1 MSYPV
6 GWDLVNITGTYI
18 GRNGVPCVGS
28 VTLSSPQLVLRSG
41 TIVPAADIVFDLVN
55 GVFSGQI
62 PATDDPNAQPSGWVY
77 TVTENV
83 PGGRQGYQIVAP
95 HTSPGIDLST
105 VVPVT
110 MPMPPTFG
118 FPYVTLSQLA
128 GTVVGDG
135 AYLIGYQLNV
145 SGSVSQTVQSKLSK
159 SISVTDFSGVDPSGA
174 TDSTAG
180 LQVAINYAVSN
191 GHSLFIPAG
200 TYIVSSSLTNSL
212 SAGALIIEGDNRNQA
227 TIKATGSTPF
237 ITLSLGSATYTSNEV
252 LIQNV
257 GFVNTQTIT
266 GYGWTSIY
274 AQNVGHLAI
283 RNSLI
288 SGGSRGIDVYA
299 GYACDISDN
308 LISGCYA
315 EGIYLESAAG
325 NGSRIV
331 GNGVFGCGTGGAAG
345 AVTAVSADNV
355 LVSSNDIEGGYGGV
369 FLSSCEG
376 GRIAS
381 NFIEGQSNY
390 NIYFA
395 SSTTGVAVRDNWL
408 GVPGETIEN
417 CSNLQIKGNTFYN
430 HHLVVNSATA
440 SGIDLCYNTVLGTSS
455 IPSNYYITP
464 TFSNGWVADTTGF
477 GGFLMPPGYRKDSN
491 NIVRIRG
498 AIKSGTAALA
508 FTLPVGYRP
517 KANLVFCCSGY
528 GLASPGATQVTVEL
542 SGNVSIAGVPANTSL
557 DGIVFEAEA

>member
-1 MSYPV
+1 MATYPSPT
-6 GWDLVNITGTYI
+6 LQNLTVNGTATLTDVSSAAATITGGTIDGTPI
-18 GRNGVPCVGS
+18 GATTPASVHATTINSTGAATLASVSTASATLTGGTVDGVTIGGTTPDAIHAT
-28 VTLSSPQLVLRSG
+28 TLNASG
-41 TIVPAADIVFDLVN
+41 TV
-55 GVFSGQI
+55 SGAGFTTLLS
-62 PATDDPNAQPSGWVY
+62 PYSTSAT
-77 TVTENV
+77 
-83 PGGRQGYQIVAP
+83 
-95 HTSPGIDLST
+95 
-105 VVPVT
+105 
-110 MPMPPTFG
+110 
-118 FPYVTLSQLA
+118 LA
-128 GTVVGDG
+128 GTAVGDG
-135 AYLIGYQLNV
+135 AYLIGYQLNA
-145 SGSVSQTVQSKLSK
+145 SGSASQTVQSKLSK

-266 GYGWTSIY
+266 GYGWTAIY

-345 AVTAVSADNV
+345 AVTAISANNV

-369 FLSSCEG
+369 FLSACEG

-390 NIYFA
+390 NIYFG

-430 HHLVVNSATA
+430 HNLVVNSATA

-455 IPSNYYITP
+455 IPKNYYITP

-508 FTLPVGYRP
+508 FTLPAGYRP

-528 GLASPGATQVTVEL
+528 GLATPGATQVTVEVN
-542 SGNVSIAGVPANTSL
+542 GKVSIGGMVNTSL
-557 DGIVFEAEA
+557 DGIVFEAEG